1 MRISVFRKAHFNS
14 AHRLFNPDWS
24 DEKNKEIF
32 GICSSPNFHG
42 HNYEVELKVTG
53 ELDKESGIL
62 IDLRKLKDL
71 LKEKVEDRY
80 DHKNLNVEC
89 PEFEK
94 KVPSAENL
102 CIEIYQLIRPE
113 IPAVMDIAVR
123 LYETPRNY
131 VEFPA

>member
-14 AHRLFNPDWS
+14 AHRLFNPDWT
-24 DEKNKEIF
+24 DEKNREIF
-32 GICSSPNFHG
+32 GICSSPHFHG

-89 PEFEK
+89 PEFEN

>member
-1 MRISVFRKAHFNS
+1 MRISVYRKAHFNS

-24 DEKNKEIF
+24 EEKNKEIF

-89 PEFEK
+89 PEFK
-94 KVPSAENL
+94 NKVPSAENL
-102 CIEIYQLIRPE
+102 CIEIYQLVRPE
-113 IPAVMDIAVR
+113 IPAAMDIAVR

>member
-14 AHRLFNPDWS
+14 AHRLFNPDWT
-24 DEKNKEIF
+24 DEKNREIF
-32 GICSSPNFHG
+32 GICSSPHFHG

-89 PEFEK
+89 SEFEN